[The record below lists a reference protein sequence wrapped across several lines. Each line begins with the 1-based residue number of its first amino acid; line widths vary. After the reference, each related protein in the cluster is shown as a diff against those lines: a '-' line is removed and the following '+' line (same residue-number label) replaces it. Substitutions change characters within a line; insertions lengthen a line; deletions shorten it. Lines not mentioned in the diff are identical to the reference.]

1 MYLLFRLLRETCR
14 IIHAVLEPHHL
25 TCKEGHPRDSHNLSL
40 KYNVLQSTMGK
51 TNCVLLVRQCIQT
64 MLHQILC

>member
-1 MYLLFRLLRETCR
+1 MYLLFRPLRETYR

-40 KYNVLQSTMGK
+40 KCNNLESTLGK
-51 TNCVLLVRQCIQT
+51 INCVFLVRQCI
-64 MLHQILC
+64 